1 MICWLFKSFTVFLYV
16 VSYFGGEV
24 SCAFCCKGK
33 MVYSLPC
40 EPSFPFSSSLGWTL
54 CVTSVHMLPI
64 HQVLTQQIRNDVDK
78 DAVLISIGSCRA
90 TFRDLDSLAGPEFNW
105 LTDDVSKT

>member
-1 MICWLFKSFTVFLYV
+1 
-16 VSYFGGEV
+16 
-24 SCAFCCKGK
+24 

-105 LTDDVSKT
+105 LTNDVSKT

>member
-1 MICWLFKSFTVFLYV
+1 MPFAAKVQWSI
-16 VSYFGGEV
+16 
-24 SCAFCCKGK
+24 
-33 MVYSLPC
+33 VYHG

-78 DAVLISIGSCRA
+78 NAVLISIGSCRA

-105 LTDDVSKT
+105 LTDDVGKT